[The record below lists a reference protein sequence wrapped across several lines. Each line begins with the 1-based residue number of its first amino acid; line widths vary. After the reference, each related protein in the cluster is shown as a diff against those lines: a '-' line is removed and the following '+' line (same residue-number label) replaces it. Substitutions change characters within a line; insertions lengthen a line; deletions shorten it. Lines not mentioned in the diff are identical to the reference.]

1 MSKNPNQKVKILYI
15 LDLLMKTSSESH
27 PVTTKDI
34 VDMLSRNGILAERKS
49 IYNDIDN
56 LRLFG
61 IDIILKRDQPPG
73 YYIGKRDF
81 ELAELKLLVDA
92 VQSSKFITRRKS
104 QDLIKK
110 IESLTSSDN
119 AAKLQRQV
127 YVSNRIKNMNESIY
141 YNIDA
146 LHQAISENSEITFKY
161 NSWTLEKKLEPRK
174 NGVDYRVS
182 PWQLVWDDENYYLIA
197 YDEAADMLKYFR
209 IDKMSKVA
217 AIDEPRKGKHLMEH
231 FDAGDFA
238 KKTFNMF
245 EGTERNVRL
254 RVSNSLVGV
263 MIDRF
268 GTDPIFDNISDKS
281 FEMSVK
287 VCCSRQFF
295 GWLSSFGPDVK
306 ILAPA
311 DIAEEYRNHLRSVI
325 EAY

>member
-1 MSKNPNQKVKILYI
+1 MSRNPNQKAKILYI
-15 LDLLMKTSSESH
+15 LDLLMKTSSEDH
-27 PVTTKDI
+27 PVSTKDI
-34 VDMLSRNGILAERKS
+34 VDMLSRNGVSAERKG
-49 IYNDIDN
+49 IYNDIEN

-61 IDIILKRDQPPG
+61 VDIILKREQPTG

-92 VQSSKFITRRKS
+92 VQSSKFITKRKS

-110 IESLTSSDN
+110 IENLTSSDN

-141 YNIDA
+141 YNVDA

-161 NSWTLEKKLEPRK
+161 NSWTIEKKLEPRK

-182 PWQLVWDDENYYLIA
+182 PWELVWDDENYYLIA
-197 YDEAADMLKYFR
+197 YDEAAEKLKYFR

-217 AIDEPRKGKHLMEH
+217 IIDEPRKGKALMDH
-231 FDAGDFA
+231 FDPGDFA

-245 EGTERNVRL
+245 EGAERVIRL
-254 RVSNSLVGV
+254 RVANKLVGV

-268 GTDPIFDNISDKS
+268 GTDSIFDNKTEDC

-287 VCCSRQFF
+287 VCCSHQFF
-295 GWLSSFGPDVK
+295 GWLSSFGPDVR
-306 ILAPA
+306 ILAPS
-311 DIAEEYRNHLRSVI
+311 DVTEEYKSFLRSI
-325 EAY
+325 LEKY